1 MPYEQSR
8 SCSLRVQQCTISEA
22 VVNNAEE
29 MAAAVV
35 AHYPLANRAFER
47 LLDILPAMTNYAAI
61 PLRNYVSRPS
71 VEDGILQAYNSCFGR
86 DDGVYTV
93 VVGPEGSG
101 KTSTTACMSEH
112 KTGVLHLSMNREDT
126 PSSVLRKILS
136 ISGEQL
142 DYKTFQPGL
151 RDLYPL
157 LVLVASKMGGRR
169 LTILL
174 DVDSYVCRY
183 ADSLA
188 MVRVVA
194 AQLAQAAN
202 VVVVTSDQTASVAF
216 AHPDPN
222 SDPNPNPNPSICR
235 WAPSPSTSATPTNSS
250 FPLPPLV
257 SLT

>member
-1 MPYEQSR
+1 MQQS
-8 SCSLRVQQCTISEA
+8 TISEA

-112 KTGVLHLSMNREDT
+112 KTGVVHLSMNREDT

-157 LVLVASKMGGRR
+157 FVLVANKMGGRR

-174 DVDSYVCRY
+174 DVDSYVLRMPLRRLTRHGQGGRR
-183 ADSLA
+183 AARARGEHRRRHVRPNGQRGVRPRASGA
-188 MVRVVA
+188 VRVGGR
-194 AQLAQAAN
+194 
-202 VVVVTSDQTASVAF
+202 D
-216 AHPDPN
+216 DP
-222 SDPNPNPNPSICR
+222 SGGGGVCEETGPCSG
-235 WAPSPSTSATPTNSS
+235 
-250 FPLPPLV
+250 
-257 SLT
+257 